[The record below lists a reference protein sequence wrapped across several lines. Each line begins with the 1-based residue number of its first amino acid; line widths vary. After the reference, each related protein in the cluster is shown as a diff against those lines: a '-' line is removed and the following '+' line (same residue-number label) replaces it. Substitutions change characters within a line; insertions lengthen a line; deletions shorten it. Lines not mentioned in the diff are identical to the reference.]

1 MLNRIIIIVIL
12 ICNLPFLI
20 NHNVL
25 AADNSKDPTQDNFKL
40 QPGDIIITK
49 GPVLFGFF
57 GHSSIAIDDKN
68 ILQIEGPGD
77 KPMTQSFDS
86 FKYIYASGRHDW
98 MKVYRCT
105 KPGAGQKA
113 ATWVKNNYENTNH
126 RYLVTLNLNS
136 KNFTYCTKIIYQAF
150 KFGVS
155 KDAVKSH
162 GLYIISP
169 YAITDN
175 FTKDYKLKL
184 VKSYKNN

>member
-1 MLNRIIIIVIL
+1 MLL
-12 ICNLPFLI
+12 CSLPFII
-20 NHNVL
+20 NQTVMS
-25 AADNSKDPTQDNFKL
+25 ADKSIDTSHDDFKL

-49 GPVLFGFF
+49 GPVLYGFF
-57 GHSSIAIDDKN
+57 GHSSIAIDNKN

-86 FKYIYASGRHDW
+86 FKYIYASGKNDW

-113 ATWVKNNYENTNH
+113 ATWVKDNYENTDH

-136 KNFTYCTKIIYQAF
+136 KNFTYCTKIIYQAY

-162 GLYIISP
+162 SLYIISP

-184 VKSYKNN
+184 VKSYNNN